1 MTTLVRWNPST
12 LFNEFDRL
20 MENAPRNRTLTVAL
34 DVAENEDGY
43 VVVATIP
50 GVNAE
55 DIEIV
60 LEDGVLSIKGEIP
73 SNNLINDEQYHIRER
88 RFGKFSRSIRFP
100 ADVDADNIE
109 ATYENGVLTLAI
121 PKVEEV
127 KPRRIA
133 VKIN

>member
-109 ATYENGVLTLAI
+109 ATYENGVLTLAV